1 MAKYTNNYLT
11 KKLAVGWS
19 LIGLSLLLFVLSVI
33 PNFATTNFFL
43 GVFGVAWY
51 FYLILFCMFG
61 MANVMKLQFSY
72 TKRFTIFL
80 SLAIFAFIAI
90 LHVIFSNNSL
100 YNNTN
105 FDSYGSYLS
114 TCYHMSEG
122 VTVGGAA
129 IGIFVFFIRA
139 ILGMVGVYAVLVMLL
154 AIFVGIVLD
163 AIIYKYSRQKQKSQK
178 QVNQPQENATII
190 KEENPFSETIH
201 SDVSSS
207 YKNASDDGLNYK
219 TSYTSYVQEDIEE
232 QSNESIN
239 QAKETLFKQ
248 PSYEPYSPVTSTNKD
263 NDNLSAREK
272 LFGNRQIPNITMT
285 NDRERDRWMK
295 NYSEEESEDRNISR
309 NDIESTN
316 RNLSDQDD
324 NINSLFGRNSLNQA
338 SDTINPRA
346 RTFESQPSSMFGRVK
361 PIDESDDNDT
371 ISDRAERLSRIN
383 NQENTDSRRNITRQ
397 PINPF
402 STGPKFGEDEEDKA
416 KPTKIDFNSVAKPE
430 KTESVSRTNN
440 NGKQMGMAPIRYN
453 GIPLNMFRVYK
464 EQNAD
469 YSAEYEKKS
478 AALERVMSEF
488 DINAKVIN
496 VVRGPKVTRYEMSLP
511 AGIATSRVTALA
523 NNISMALE
531 SRSQIRIEAPIP
543 GKNAIGVEL
552 ENDNPSTVGMREL
565 LESDEFTKC
574 KDPLPIAIGKDING
588 KVIIKSLPKMIHLLV
603 AGSSGSGK
611 SIFIHS
617 VMMSILYKYSPDDV
631 RFIMIDPKRVEFTMY
646 NNLPHLI
653 LPDVVY
659 EHDKALNALKWV
671 VEEMMKRYELLRNTE
686 CQNLEQYN
694 KITEVTSGQL
704 PKMPYLV
711 VVVDELAELMS
722 GALKKDF
729 ENAIQRITQLGRA
742 AGIHMVVA
750 TQRPSVDVVTG
761 TIKNNFATRVAFAL
775 ASSADSRT
783 VLDEIGAESLL
794 GKGDML
800 FAPQDSNTKI
810 RLQAAFCDNDEIR
823 NAIRYVKQNNQAVY
837 DEEIAKKVN
846 EVKQEESNVESYDDS
861 HAGDGNNNGMDDYMK
876 LCVKFARDKG
886 CVSISQLQ
894 RKFRIGFNRAA
905 NIVDKMDELGLI
917 GPSVGSKPREF
928 HITDEQFEELFG
940 PDDEDDEI

>member
-1 MAKYTNNYLT
+1 MAKYTNNYLK

-33 PNFATTNFFL
+33 PNFVTTNFFL
-43 GVFGVAWY
+43 GVFGVVWY
-51 FYLILFCMFG
+51 FYLTIMCMFG

-80 SLAIFAFIAI
+80 TLAIFAFIAI
-90 LHVIFSNNSL
+90 LHTIFSNNSL
-100 YNNTN
+100 YNNSN
-105 FDSYGSYLS
+105 FDCYREYLS
-114 TCYHMSEG
+114 ICYHMTEG

-129 IGIFVFFIRA
+129 TGVFVFLVRA
-139 ILGMVGVYAVLVMLL
+139 VLGMVGVYAVLVMLL

-163 AIIYKYSRQKQKSQK
+163 AIIYKYSRQKQKTK
-178 QVNQPQENATII
+178 QQNIQNNVSNVVNKQQFNETII
-190 KEENPFSETIH
+190 SPESKEEE
-201 SDVSSS
+201 
-207 YKNASDDGLNYK
+207 L
-219 TSYTSYVQEDIEE
+219 YTTNNNSYVQKIQKEE
-232 QSNESIN
+232 PVNE
-239 QAKETLFKQ
+239 QLKEAKETLFSQ
-248 PSYEPYSPVTSTNKD
+248 QTYETYPSATSSNNSESETR
-263 NDNLSAREK
+263 SARDL
-272 LFGNRQIPNITMT
+272 LFGDRQVPNITMP

-295 NYSEEESEDRNISR
+295 NYSEEESNRAVEDSNRNIS
-309 NDIESTN
+309 T
-316 RNLSDQDD
+316 QDD
-324 NINSLFGRNSLNQA
+324 DNVNSLFGRSPLSQS
-338 SDTINPRA
+338 SDAFNPRA
-346 RTFESQPSSMFGRVK
+346 RTFESEPSSVFGRVR
-361 PIDESDDNDT
+361 PIDNSDDT
-371 ISDRAERLSRIN
+371 MSDRADRLSRANIQDN
-383 NQENTDSRRNITRQ
+383 IDTRRNITRQ

-402 STGPKFGEDEEDKA
+402 STSKFGEDEEDKA
-416 KPTKIDFNSVAKPE
+416 KSSKIDFNNVSKPE
-430 KTESVSRTNN
+430 KPEPISKANS
-440 NGKQMGMAPIRYN
+440 GKQMGMAPIRYN
-453 GIPLNMFRVYK
+453 GIPLSMFRVYK
-464 EQNAD
+464 EENAD
-469 YSAEYEKKS
+469 YSAEYQKKS

-552 ENDNPSTVGMREL
+552 ENDKPSTVGMREL
-565 LESDEFTKC
+565 LESDEFTRC

-659 EHDKALNALKWV
+659 EHDKALNSLKWV

-846 EVKQEESNVESYDDS
+846 EVKQEESNVESYDDNS
-861 HAGDGNNNGMDDYMK
+861 VGNSNGGMDDYMK

-886 CVSISQLQ
+886 FVSISQLQ